1 MVGCCRNLGYFW
13 RMSLCFFH
21 FQLMVVVSVRPHRL
35 NTDDRSVGSVGTLDD
50 VLRRSRNGLRRLRED
65 FEPQDAAEA
74 AGVSQLS
81 QYIANMTKEKC
92 RELQETPEKDEN
104 TTKLLEQMKD
114 ICEEKKPEEVVKKL
128 NVQVTDPFF
137 AQFLCGG
144 LNLLTVRVMTYTEL
158 LQCQFAGNAILG
170 GLKDCA
176 DSARLQDAGKF
187 ALQFG
192 LYAVKVSA
200 IFLPLPP
207 PLGLVIHKAADM
219 ALARLSQEAETQLEI
234 LEKKMDAKMRA
245 MLTEELLRLGT
256 AQARAAEEQVQEMSI
271 MDALWSDILET
282 SAADKVSAKF
292 AAAMAHASSFNRWAI
307 IEQDLST
314 SSELLRP
321 TSSMVNVEDRA
332 DFARLLKTQLEMYI
346 LVLSHMYR
354 SAKESQHA
362 AKFQETLMTKAQR
375 MARMLL
381 PELILLKR
389 SSPGDMASRTLEVL
403 NSPLLLPEK
412 SKTCKDMAAKED
424 FYFEYLVSC
433 IWFPLLHLVG
443 PGASGPSKFAWP
455 LTIGGVIE
463 PITRKSNRCI
473 LYPDDSI
480 FNGKKVNRT
489 KGYEVS
495 CEGDD
500 IIEEF
505 HQKYVPR
512 SLRKDKE
519 SIHFWCGQ
527 RWRNH
532 DIELFPGTVFE
543 TPGLCL
549 DFVRFFHWDTLA
561 VLTAVDFDDVK
572 KNQRTGIKRSTCRLA
587 YRTAKKEYQIPSDWQ
602 KLTHQLDLDKV
613 ETLCEY
619 LERFKVVT
627 GQFLN

>member
-1 MVGCCRNLGYFW
+1 
-13 RMSLCFFH
+13 
-21 FQLMVVVSVRPHRL
+21 
-35 NTDDRSVGSVGTLDD
+35 
-50 VLRRSRNGLRRLRED
+50 
-65 FEPQDAAEA
+65 
-74 AGVSQLS
+74 
-81 QYIANMTKEKC
+81 
-92 RELQETPEKDEN
+92 
-104 TTKLLEQMKD
+104 
-114 ICEEKKPEEVVKKL
+114 
-128 NVQVTDPFF
+128 
-137 AQFLCGG
+137 
-144 LNLLTVRVMTYTEL
+144 
-158 LQCQFAGNAILG
+158 
-170 GLKDCA
+170 
-176 DSARLQDAGKF
+176 
-187 ALQFG
+187 
-192 LYAVKVSA
+192 
-200 IFLPLPP
+200 
-207 PLGLVIHKAADM
+207 
-219 ALARLSQEAETQLEI
+219 
-234 LEKKMDAKMRA
+234 
-245 MLTEELLRLGT
+245 
-256 AQARAAEEQVQEMSI
+256 
-271 MDALWSDILET
+271 
-282 SAADKVSAKF
+282 
-292 AAAMAHASSFNRWAI
+292 
-307 IEQDLST
+307 
-314 SSELLRP
+314 
-321 TSSMVNVEDRA
+321 
-332 DFARLLKTQLEMYI
+332 
-346 LVLSHMYR
+346 
-354 SAKESQHA
+354 
-362 AKFQETLMTKAQR
+362 LMTKAQR

-480 FNGKKVNRT
+480 FNGEKVNRT

-527 RWRNH
+527 RWRKH

-587 YRTAKKEYQIPSDWQ
+587 YRTAKKEYQIPSGWQ